1 MITELSSIAFALA
14 GMNPAPLLTPVL
26 ALQDGRME
34 KFVAAPRGIK
44 IPVGEEIGVPVPAAG
59 PTREGSTTVVQGVII
74 QMDHAPIDQIERRI
88 SIRINGLQA
97 VQVID
102 ALQAQQVN
110 MMIDMNRFPMSSNL
124 FISLDALPESTVM
137 KALGEALG
145 GAFRNRTGVWVWSDT
160 PGTDITSVPTTT
172 NSRSIIDMVR
182 AKPATEAKAPIST
195 AIPRPADHVTVPA
208 QVIKLSPAQRSIHA
222 QRGFL
227 KYSDLSKYQ
236 QGRLGK
242 VAMGEVL
249 TFGEICIRA

>member
-1 MITELSSIAFALA
+1 MIIELSSIAFALA

-26 ALQDGRME
+26 AMQDGRME

-44 IPVGEEIGVPVPAAG
+44 IPLGEETAFPLTSTG
-59 PTREGSTTVVQGVII
+59 PTREGSAVVQGVII
-74 QMDHAPIDQIERRI
+74 QMDRAPMDQIERRI
-88 SIRINGLQA
+88 SIRIHGLQA

-124 FISLDALPESTVM
+124 FISLDAVPESAVM

-145 GAFRNRTGVWVWSDT
+145 GAFNNRTGVWVWSDT
-160 PGTDITSVPTTT
+160 P
-172 NSRSIIDMVR
+172 
-182 AKPATEAKAPIST
+182 ATEST
-195 AIPRPADHVTVPA
+195 SGMGLRSLTDSVRTKSPVETKLPGTITPPRQADHIATPN
-208 QVIKLSPAQRSIHA
+208 QIIKLSPAQRSIHA

-236 QGRLGK
+236 QGLLGT
-242 VAMGEVL
+242 VAMGDVVN
-249 TFGEICIRA
+249 FGAICIRA

>member
-14 GMNPAPLLTPVL
+14 GMNPAPLLTPVI

-44 IPVGEEIGVPVPAAG
+44 IPVGEEIVLPVPAVS

-74 QMDHAPIDQIERRI
+74 QMDHAPVDQIERRV

-124 FISLDALPESTVM
+124 FIRPRCPAGIHGHEGPRR
-137 KALGEALG
+137 
-145 GAFRNRTGVWVWSDT
+145 GAG
-160 PGTDITSVPTTT
+160 
-172 NSRSIIDMVR
+172 RSIPQPHRSLGLVRHAGHGHYFFAIDD
-182 AKPATEAKAPIST
+182 E
-195 AIPRPADHVTVPA
+195 
-208 QVIKLSPAQRSIHA
+208 
-222 QRGFL
+222 
-227 KYSDLSKYQ
+227 
-236 QGRLGK
+236 
-242 VAMGEVL
+242 
-249 TFGEICIRA
+249 